1 MKKKLLIRSSIIWIL
16 FSLPGNSYSQDVSA
30 TFELAENSCNAG
42 NFKEAIYYYQRILC
56 FGTDA
61 EKTESYINTANC
73 YFELSD
79 YDKAYELYELAY
91 YTVQNDSLKKEMLF
105 KKAITLLNEK
115 RYNLA
120 LLEILEFDCQN
131 DKYFTLKKEIY
142 LGITYF
148 LLDEFEKS
156 EKHIMNYVNLSH
168 IENSEEY
175 EQLFIENSK
184 IKRGKIKTAVIL
196 SCIIPG
202 LGQMYAGDFKNAVN
216 SALLNASL
224 LGIAILIGYNYGII
238 DAVVTISPWLLRYY
252 SGGIKKVENIAQ
264 RKIADEKQKIYNE
277 LLRLLKE
284 NDN

>member
-1 MKKKLLIRSSIIWIL
+1 MKKKLFISLSIIWIL
-16 FSLPGNSYSQDVSA
+16 FSCFGISYSQNISA
-30 TFELAENSCNAG
+30 TFKLAENSCNAG

-61 EKTESYINTANC
+61 EKTKSYINSANC

-105 KKAITLLNEK
+105 RKAITLLNEK
-115 RYNLA
+115 RYKLA
-120 LLEILEFDCQN
+120 LLEILEFDCPN
-131 DKYFTLKKEIY
+131 NEYFTRKKEIY

-156 EKHIMNYVNLSH
+156 EKHIMNYVNLSQ

-175 EQLFIENSK
+175 KQLFIENSK

-202 LGQMYAGDFKNAVN
+202 LGQMYTGDFRNAVN

-224 LGIAILIGYNYGII
+224 LGIAILTGYNYGII
-238 DAVVTISPWLLRYY
+238 DAVVTIFPWLLRYY
-252 SGGIKKVENIAQ
+252 SGGMIKVEKTAKW
-264 RKIADEKQKIYNE
+264 KIAGEKQKIYNE
-277 LLRLLKE
+277 LLHLLKE
-284 NDN
+284 TDN